1 MKVKI
6 ISEYGR
12 GVDTEVVR
20 FHRNETELVVEYEN
34 GSEERY
40 QHGKAIAA
48 AGDTERL
55 PEPEVEA
62 SR

>member
-20 FHRNETELVVEYEN
+20 FHEDGAELVVEYED

-40 QHGKAIAA
+40 QRGKAIAA

-55 PEPEVEA
+55 PEPEAEA